1 MDIHLE
7 QSNSL
12 IQTLIGRLPVGILYC
27 DFDETFTIEGANE
40 GLFRLT
46 GFMEPDLEERFH
58 NQPVCQLY
66 IRMTLQKWRNRLP
79 DNF

>member
-27 DFDETFTIEGANE
+27 DFDETLTIEGANE
-40 GLFRLT
+40 GFFRLT

-58 NQPVCQLY
+58 NSLSASY